1 MDEKLQKAAEKFMS
15 TAEGKRL
22 AGKKNDLQSLASSRD
37 GEAVRG
43 ILAKGG
49 FEDAVRKGDTDAIK
63 NALTQVVS
71 TDAGSRLLQQL
82 QRLMDGDK
90 EK

>member
-1 MDEKLQKAAEKFMS
+1 MDENLQKAAEKFMS

-37 GEAVRG
+37 GEAVRE
-43 ILAKGG
+43 ILANGG
-49 FEDAVRKGDTDAIK
+49 FEDAVRHGDTDAIR
-63 NALTQVVS
+63 NTLSQAIS
-71 TDAGSRLLQQL
+71 TDAGSRLLRQL
-82 QRLMDGDK
+82 QRLMDGDQ